1 MGSNQREG
9 AAAPL
14 IDRRAFRQIVL
25 VVLMVVL
32 AVSFGRF
39 LGACSSDGPGTA
51 ANGAATENTVEGS
64 AQGAAGDNANG
75 GATTGDDATDGATT
89 DGAPAASSEANAAL
103 TLADI
108 PADVLISVDELQQ
121 MRASDA
127 PPFIV
132 DIRGQNWWRDGHI
145 PEARNIPA
153 GKQFD
158 IRMDEIPRDAEVVV
172 IVPRNDERV
181 AEVWQTLV
189 DAGYDGS
196 LIKALE
202 GGMDAWNAA
211 GGDIQEEEHL
221 GC

>member
-1 MGSNQREG
+1 MESDRREG
-9 AAAPL
+9 AAIPL
-14 IDRRAFRQIVL
+14 IDRKTFRQVVL
-25 VVLMVVL
+25 VALMVVL
-32 AVSFGRF
+32 AVIFGRF
-39 LGACSSDGPGTA
+39 LGACSSD
-51 ANGAATENTVEGS
+51 
-64 AQGAAGDNANG
+64 AGD
-75 GATTGDDATDGATT
+75 T
-89 DGAPAASSEANAAL
+89 ASERAEQTSVSSQANASL

-108 PADVLISVDELQQ
+108 PEDVLITVDELQQ
-121 MRASDA
+121 MRASDT

-202 GGMDAWNAA
+202 GGMDAWKAA
-211 GGDIQEEEHL
+211 DGDIKEEEHL

>member
-1 MGSNQREG
+1 MRSNQKEG

-14 IDRRAFRQIVL
+14 VDRKAFRQIVL
-25 VVLMVVL
+25 VALVVVL

-39 LGACSSDGPGTA
+39 LGACTSDGPDAAADGAATA
-51 ANGAATENTVEGS
+51 SAPENSAQDAAGDGANGADDT
-64 AQGAAGDNANG
+64 AADG
-75 GATTGDDATDGATT
+75 TATD
-89 DGAPAASSEANAAL
+89 APAASSEANAAL

-158 IRMDEIPRDAEVVV
+158 IRMDEIPRDAAVVV

>member
-1 MGSNQREG
+1 MESNRREG
-9 AAAPL
+9 AAAPR
-14 IDRRAFRQIVL
+14 IDRKAFRWIVL

-51 ANGAATENTVEGS
+51 ANGAATESTVADS
-64 AQGAAGDNANG
+64 AQDAADDHTTDDV
-75 GATTGDDATDGATT
+75 ATGHTP

-127 PPFIV
+127 PLFIV

-196 LIKALE
+196 LIKALD
-202 GGMDAWNAA
+202 GGMGAWSAA